1 MDRKIIQIS
10 STESAIDALCNDG
23 TVWTM
28 SLSQGE
34 WRKVEDIQLDY
45 RCVNQQLESLIAELE
60 GLEMHTF
67 NSGLLFDSNMKKF
80 VNYDELKAL
89 IDKYKGGE

>member
-60 GLEMHTF
+60 SLKP
-67 NSGLLFDSNMKKF
+67 DSDCERMWDIPMF
-80 VNYDELKAL
+80 RGDDLKAL
-89 IDKYKGGE
+89 IDKCKGGE

>member
-1 MDRKIIQIS
+1 MRKIIQIS
-10 STESAIDALCNDG
+10 STENAIDALCDDG

-34 WRKVEDIQLDY
+34 WKKVNDIPL
-45 RCVNQQLESLIAELE
+45 CPECLEQKLENLIAELE